1 MTFANSHSSFV
12 SITGL
17 LDDKAKSSSKAITH
31 ATMGSTTPYD
41 HNKQPRRLIG
51 HGGIIPLRITTILT
65 LSVVFSVCF
74 ILVISFAFMGDDG
87 DEPFFKKTLN
97 DVAQNSPGV
106 SDAIHLKTL
115 KTYPGDRSVC
125 RLFCWVKALM
135 STSTSLPSPFG
146 GVSLAAAMDTSWP
159 IRQGLT
165 GVLVDYLQCL

>member
-41 HNKQPRRLIG
+41 HNKRPHLIG

-65 LSVVFSVCF
+65 LSVVFSFFF

-106 SDAIHLKTL
+106 SDDIRLKTL
-115 KTYPGDRSVC
+115 KNYPGDRSFTDCSV
-125 RLFCWVKALM
+125 
-135 STSTSLPSPFG
+135 G
-146 GVSLAAAMDTSWP
+146 
-159 IRQGLT
+159 
-165 GVLVDYLQCL
+165 